1 MQYTIHWTDLVRTRG
16 MDPFAVLI
24 RERNAAETE
33 EVKDKGVC
41 DASCITAGVDQGL
54 GILIKVL
61 LSLLDKKDMPT
72 Q

>member
-1 MQYTIHWTDLVRTRG
+1 

-33 EVKDKGVC
+33 EVKDKGVF
-41 DASCITAGVDQGL
+41 DASCITEGVDQGL
-54 GILIKVL
+54 GIIIKVL
-61 LSLLDKKDMPT
+61 LSLLDKKDMST

>member
-16 MDPFAVLI
+16 MDLFAVLI

-41 DASCITAGVDQGL
+41 DA
-54 GILIKVL
+54 
-61 LSLLDKKDMPT
+61 
-72 Q
+72 

>member
-1 MQYTIHWTDLVRTRG
+1 

-24 RERNAAETE
+24 RERNAAKTE

-54 GILIKVL
+54 GIIIKVL
-61 LSLLDKKDMPT
+61 LSLLDKKDMST